1 MMNRFFFF
9 LMLLTTASTIAQV
22 GINTTDPKGTL
33 DITSVNNTGLVL
45 PRVTSVEDVTD
56 GQGNDPLE
64 GTTVFDISRS
74 STCFYQNGGWVC
86 IGTDGSG
93 NPVLTEIEP
102 PVFTMSSSI
111 DYVKAS
117 NTGSDDLFGYSVSIS
132 DNNETIAVS
141 AVTEDSNTTGINGN
155 QADNSATN
163 SGAVYIFTRTGNV
176 WAQQAYIKASNA
188 EANDLFGFNL
198 SLSGDG
204 NTLAVG
210 AINEDSNA
218 VGINGN
224 QADNSAINSGAVYV
238 FTRTGNVWTQQAY
251 IKASNSDSGDQF
263 GRNISCSSDG
273 NTLAVGVFNEDSN
286 AVGINGNQ
294 TDNSETGSGA
304 VYIFTRT
311 GNVWTQQAYIKASN
325 TDLADGFGNAVSL
338 SNSGNTLGVGA
349 INENSNAVGVDGD
362 QNNNTATNSGA
373 VYIFTRTSNVW
384 TQQAYIK
391 ASNTD
396 SDDQFGRNI
405 FISGDGSTLLASAP
419 YEDSNSTGING
430 GQLDNSSIDSG
441 AVYVFSYTGV
451 VWAQQAYI
459 KASNTDAGDQFGWNV
474 SSSDNGD
481 RIAIGAYNED
491 SNATGINGNQ
501 TDNSSNNAGSMF
513 VFSRDEGVWTQQA
526 YIKASNTEANER
538 YVESAAISSDGNMII
553 VGAVYED
560 SNATGIN
567 GDQTNNAAN
576 NSGAVYLYTAN

>member
-163 SGAVYIFTRTGNV
+163 SGAVYIFTRVGNV

-204 NTLAVG
+204 NTLTVG

-224 QADNSAINSGAVYV
+224 QSDNSAINSGAVYV

-251 IKASNSDSGDQF
+251 IKASNTDAGDQF

-373 VYIFTRTSNVW
+373 VYIFTRTGNVW